1 MQLHKGV
8 PDHLT
13 PLEFRHTV
21 LVGEKMPSVYSNSP
35 SAKDW
40 VRRPFEQL
48 ARSSTRLWLASPF
61 FTEATSVLEAVAL
74 GKPVQLLVGLNPAT
88 RPDALR
94 QVHGQP
100 GVAIRFYTHRF
111 HAKLFIFDD
120 GALIGSSN
128 LTNGGLFANREGT
141 VVLDPQEDS
150 ERYGEVQALFAEL
163 WTFADVL
170 TETKLVAFTKA
181 WAEVNSRPDP
191 QKVINKQVGQRE
203 PPNIAVKS
211 TATSK
216 TRDFLESLRRDV
228 YERFRPAFLEIHDL
242 LVHEGLR
249 RPELASVHRLHE
261 TNRFL
266 NWVRLTHV
274 HGDDAWRLASLR
286 SPDERRKMVADY
298 GKQWVQADKNLVP
311 PVFFEWLENVARQ
324 FGTLDSV
331 EVASKDDIGE
341 ALMSLHAFTAQ
352 LRFVKGGLS
361 KVLPEFW
368 NQNKNEVERVRS
380 SIQHLL
386 HGGGDFAERLHDV
399 LYDPALKLR
408 MFGKFTALEL
418 FGTVHPEQFPPVNG
432 RMVKAMRFLGYPV
445 A

>member
-1 MQLHKGV
+1 
-8 PDHLT
+8 
-13 PLEFRHTV
+13 
-21 LVGEKMPSVYSNSP
+21 MPTVYSNSP
-35 SAKDW
+35 IAKDW

-61 FTEATSVLEAVAL
+61 FTEPTAVIEAIAL

-94 QVHGQP
+94 QVHEQP

-128 LTNGGLFANREGT
+128 LTDGGLFANREGT
-141 VVLDPQEDS
+141 IVLDPQEDS
-150 ERYGEVQALFAEL
+150 ERYGEMQALFAEL
-163 WTFADVL
+163 WSSADVL
-170 TETKLVAFTKA
+170 TGPKLVAFTKA
-181 WAEVNSRPDP
+181 WTEVNSGPDP
-191 QKVINKQVGQRE
+191 QKVIDKQVGHRE

-211 TATSK
+211 TASSK
-216 TRDFLESLRRDV
+216 TRDFLERLRRDV
-228 YERFRPAFLEIHDL
+228 YERYRPAFLEIHDG

-249 RPELASVHRLHE
+249 RPELAAVHPLHE

-274 HGDDAWRLASLR
+274 HGDDAWRLAPLR
-286 SPDERRKMVADY
+286 SPDGRRKLVADY
-298 GKQWVQADKNLVP
+298 GEQWVAAEKNLVP
-311 PVFFEWLENVARQ
+311 PVFFEWLENVARH
-324 FGTLDSV
+324 FGTADSV
-331 EVASKDDIGE
+331 ELASKDDIGE
-341 ALMSLHAFTAQ
+341 ALMSLHAFTEQ
-352 LRFVKGGLS
+352 LRFVKGGVS

-368 NQNKNEVERVRS
+368 IENNNDVERVRS
-380 SIQHLL
+380 SIEHLL

-399 LYDPALKLR
+399 LFDPALKPR